1 MYIQYNAH
9 MNTEIAISSIQQKI
23 HHIRNIEVMLDSDL
37 AELYGVE
44 TKYINQAVSRNME
57 RFPIDF
63 VFELLQ
69 DEWDNL
75 KSQNVTS
82 SWGGR
87 RTIPKVFSEQGVYM
101 LATVLKSQKAA
112 DITIAIMRTFTKMR
126 HYAIDYSELAKQ
138 IQGLREEVVGNKE
151 WTKERLS
158 AVADAVIMIE
168 DSLGALEETV
178 MDIKSASEVE
188 KIGFLRGKTI
198 YDNS

>member
-1 MYIQYNAH
+1 MSSL
-9 MNTEIAISSIQQKI
+9 AIEQIRKKI
-23 HHIRNIEVMLDSDL
+23 YHIRNIEVMLDSDL

-44 TKYINQAVSRNME
+44 TKYINQAVSRNTE
-57 RFPIDF
+57 RFPNDF
-63 VFELLQ
+63 VFELSQ
-69 DEWDNL
+69 IEWDNL

-101 LATVLKSQKAA
+101 LATVLKSQRAV
-112 DITIAIMRTFTKMR
+112 DITISIMRTFTKIR
-126 HYAIDYSELAKQ
+126 HYALEYSDLAKQ
-138 IQGLREEVVGNKE
+138 IHELRQEVVGNKE

-168 DSLGALEETV
+168 DSMGALEETV

-188 KIGFLRGKTI
+188 KIGFLRGQN
-198 YDNS
+198 DL

>member
-1 MYIQYNAH
+1 
-9 MNTEIAISSIQQKI
+9 MNMLPIEQIREKI
-23 HHIRNIEVMLDSDL
+23 YRIRNIEVMLDSDL

-44 TKYINQAVSRNME
+44 TKYINQAVSRNQG
-57 RFPIDF
+57 RFPNDF
-63 VFELLQ
+63 VFELSQ

-101 LATVLKSQKAA
+101 LATVLKSQQAA
-112 DITIAIMRTFTKMR
+112 DVTIAIMRTFTKMR
-126 HYAIDYSELAKQ
+126 HYAIEYSDLAKQ
-138 IQGLREEVVGNKE
+138 IHELRKEVVANKE

-168 DSLGALEETV
+168 DSMGSLEETV
-178 MDIKSASEVE
+178 MDIKSTSEVE
-188 KIGFLRGKTI
+188 KIGFLRGQKNNH
-198 YDNS
+198 DNS

>member
-1 MYIQYNAH
+1 
-9 MNTEIAISSIQQKI
+9 MNELNSLPLGTVQEKI
-23 HHIRNIEVMLDSDL
+23 YTIRNLEVMLDSDL

-44 TKYINQAVSRNME
+44 TKYINQAVSRNVR
-57 RFPIDF
+57 RFPVDF
-63 VFELLQ
+63 VFELSQ
-69 DEWDNL
+69 EEWDNL

-101 LATVLKSQKAA
+101 LATVLKSQRAA
-112 DITIAIMRTFTKMR
+112 DVTIAIMRTFTKMR

-138 IQGLREEVVGNKE
+138 IQKLRQEVVGNKE

-168 DSLGALEETV
+168 DSLGSLEETV

-188 KIGFLRGKTI
+188 KIGFLRGK
-198 YDNS
+198 NNL

>member
-1 MYIQYNAH
+1 MNELNSLPLAGIQ
-9 MNTEIAISSIQQKI
+9 EKI
-23 HHIRNIEVMLDSDL
+23 YTIRNLEVMLDSDL

-44 TKYINQAVSRNME
+44 TKYINQAVSRNAR

-63 VFELLQ
+63 VFELSQ
-69 DEWDNL
+69 EEWDNL

-101 LATVLKSQKAA
+101 LATVLKSQRAA
-112 DITIAIMRTFTKMR
+112 DVTIAIMRTFTKMR

-138 IQGLREEVVGNKE
+138 IQKLRQEVVGNKE

-168 DSLGALEETV
+168 DSLGSLEETV

-188 KIGFLRGKTI
+188 KIGFLRGKN
-198 YDNS
+198 DL

>member
-9 MNTEIAISSIQQKI
+9 MNTEIAMSSIQQKI
-23 HHIRNIEVMLDSDL
+23 YHIRNIEVMLDSDL

-44 TKYINQAVSRNME
+44 TKYINQAVSRNTQ
-57 RFPIDF
+57 RFPNDF
-63 VFELLQ
+63 IFELFQ
-69 DEWDNL
+69 DEWNNL

-87 RTIPKVFSEQGVYM
+87 RTIPKAFSEQGVYM
-101 LATVLKSQKAA
+101 LATVLKSQRAV
-112 DITIAIMRTFTKMR
+112 DVTITIMRTFTKIR
-126 HYAIDYSELAKQ
+126 HYALEYGDLVKQ
-138 IQGLREEVVGNKE
+138 MQGLREEVVGNKE

-188 KIGFLRGKTI
+188 KIGFLRGKN
-198 YDNS
+198 DL

>member
-1 MYIQYNAH
+1 MEYEMSNLLVEQVRG
-9 MNTEIAISSIQQKI
+9 KI
-23 HHIRNIEVMLDSDL
+23 YYIRNIEVMLDSDL

-44 TKYINQAVSRNME
+44 TKYINQAVSRNTE
-57 RFPIDF
+57 RFPNDF
-63 VFELLQ
+63 VFELSQ
-69 DEWDNL
+69 VEWDNL

-101 LATVLKSQKAA
+101 LATVLKSQRAV
-112 DITIAIMRTFTKMR
+112 DVTISIMRTFTKIR
-126 HYAIDYSELAKQ
+126 HYALEYGDLAKQ
-138 IQGLREEVVGNKE
+138 IHELRQEVVGNKE

-168 DSLGALEETV
+168 DSMGALEETV

-188 KIGFLRGKTI
+188 KIGFLRGQN
-198 YDNS
+198 DL

>member
-1 MYIQYNAH
+1 
-9 MNTEIAISSIQQKI
+9 MNELNSLPLGTVQEKI
-23 HHIRNIEVMLDSDL
+23 YTIRNLEVMLDSDL

-44 TKYINQAVSRNME
+44 TKYINQAVSRNAK
-57 RFPIDF
+57 RFPVDF
-63 VFELLQ
+63 VFELSQ
-69 DEWDNL
+69 EEWDNL

-101 LATVLKSQKAA
+101 LATVLKSQRAA
-112 DITIAIMRTFTKMR
+112 DVTIAIMRTFTKMR

-138 IQGLREEVVGNKE
+138 IQKLRQEVVGNKE

-168 DSLGALEETV
+168 DSLGSLEETV

-188 KIGFLRGKTI
+188 KIGFLRGKN
-198 YDNS
+198 DL